1 MTAIADSRVI
11 WLNLR
16 LDNLGIKDTTEAQM
30 ASVAL
35 VRPAWALTW
44 KVRILPGGDGTNR
57 SQRQTRP
64 ERTGQEASP

>member
-1 MTAIADSRVI
+1 MGLTSCLVIAIAYLAVI

-16 LDNLGIKDTTEAQM
+16 LDDWGIKDTTEAQM

-44 KVRILPGGDGTNR
+44 KVRVLPGG
-57 SQRQTRP
+57 
-64 ERTGQEASP
+64 